1 MPALWASTGAS
12 GAAVGTATIA
22 ANTFTITAHGLVDG
36 QTVVTST
43 PTGAAVGILVPGAPY
58 YVASATANTFQ
69 LRPSPGGPVMV
80 IASGGAVVDAAESV
94 YDPQSLRQTQGGLLY
109 KGRPSTYA
117 TGRFNAR
124 WGVLQN
130 SSTAEVSVSGLTVTV
145 QDLNCVVQTS
155 GSTTRGGYL
164 VAIPSSQHLLATAH
178 ASLTRVDLL
187 VAEVL
192 DTVADASGDLIPGRT
207 RIIQGTPGSGAPG
220 VPNGS
225 LEIATFSIPAASGTA
240 TPTVVA
246 PFTVAAGGILPVR
259 TAAELPSSVLREA
272 MYADQ
277 ADTDTTVRYSGSAW
291 QGIASVAN
299 FNYVQAL
306 TGGAAVTGPT
316 AYTPTIAG
324 QGTATFSTLIGR
336 WQRIAPGLVWWH
348 VFMQV
353 GTAGSGTSVL
363 QVTSPTNPSRVTRQS
378 VQLTTSD
385 GSVSPAARSG
395 SVYTFQTGTG
405 ATWDRFAWD
414 NGGSANGLENM
425 DGSKLTANMR
435 IFLQGVYWEA

>member
-1 MPALWASTGAS
+1 
-12 GAAVGTATIA
+12 
-22 ANTFTITAHGLVDG
+22 
-36 QTVVTST
+36 
-43 PTGAAVGILVPGAPY
+43 
-58 YVASATANTFQ
+58 
-69 LRPSPGGPVMV
+69 MV
-80 IASGGAVVDAAESV
+80 IASGGAVVDAAEAV

-155 GSTTRGGYL
+155 GSTTRGAYL
-164 VAIPSSQHLLATAH
+164 AAIPSSQHVLATAH

-207 RIIQGTPGSGAPG
+207 RVIQGTPGSGAPAT
-220 VPNGS
+220 PSGS

-259 TAAELPSSVLREA
+259 VSGDLPSSTLREA

-277 ADTDTTVRYSGSAW
+277 ADTDTLMRYSGSAW
-291 QGIASVAN
+291 QGVASKVN
-299 FNYVQAL
+299 YDYVQAL
-306 TGGAAVTGPT
+306 TAGSAVTAPV
-316 AYTPTIAG
+316 AYTPTITG
-324 QGTATFSTLIGR
+324 QGSGTFSVLTGR
-336 WQRIAPGLVWWH
+336 WARIAPKLVWFLAYW
-348 VFMQV
+348 QV
-353 GTAGSGTSVL
+353 SVAGSGSTVLTVTTPTAPDRNFRQIIYAAFEGATTPSIRSASVWSF
-363 QVTSPTNPSRVTRQS
+363 T
-378 VQLTTSD
+378 
-385 GSVSPAARSG
+385 GG
-395 SVYTFQTGTG
+395 TGT
-405 ATWDRFAWD
+405 TWDRIRWD
-414 NGGSANGLENM
+414 TGSTSNAQVNVGGSDLLAN
-425 DGSKLTANMR
+425 STC
-435 IFLQGVYWEA
+435 IIQGTYMEA

>member
-1 MPALWASTGAS
+1 VPAQWASSGAS
-12 GAAVGTATIA
+12 GAAVGTAAIS
-22 ANTFTITAHGLVDG
+22 ANTFTIAAHGLIDG
-36 QTVVTST
+36 QVVVTSS
-43 PTGAAVGILVPGAPY
+43 PSGGAIGVLVPGAPY
-58 YVASATANTFQ
+58 YVAAATTNTFQ
-69 LRPSPGGPVMV
+69 LRYAPGSPVMV
-80 IASGGAVVDAAESV
+80 IASGGASVDAAESV

-155 GSTTRGGYL
+155 GSTTRGAYL
-164 VAIPSSQHLLATAH
+164 VAIPSSQHVLATAH

-225 LEIATFSIPAASGTA
+225 LELATFSIPAASGTA

-259 TAAELPSSVLREA
+259 VTGDLPASVLREA

-277 ADTDTTVRYSGSAW
+277 ADTDALMRYSGSAW
-291 QGIASVAN
+291 QAVASVNNNA
-299 FNYVQAL
+299 YVQAL
-306 TGGAAVTGPT
+306 TGGAAVTNWT
-316 AYTPTIAG
+316 SYTPTWTGI
-324 QGTATFSTLIGR
+324 GTATFTNNVGR
-336 WQRIAPGLVWWH
+336 WWRTGAKTIEFKFWTVVSA
-348 VFMQV
+348 
-353 GTAGSGTSVL
+353 AGSGSSNV
-363 QVTSPTNPSRVTRQS
+363 QVTAPVSPSRVMNQIGSIHVEGSPTPALRNG
-378 VQLTTSD
+378 LWTSFT
-385 GSVSPAARSG
+385 S
-395 SVYTFQTGTG
+395 GTG
-405 ATWDRFAWD
+405 ATLDRLRFE
-414 NGGSANGLENM
+414 NGL
-425 DGSKLTANMR
+425 GSLSNLVGSNLVTALA
-435 IFLQGVYWEA
+435 ITGGGTIWEA